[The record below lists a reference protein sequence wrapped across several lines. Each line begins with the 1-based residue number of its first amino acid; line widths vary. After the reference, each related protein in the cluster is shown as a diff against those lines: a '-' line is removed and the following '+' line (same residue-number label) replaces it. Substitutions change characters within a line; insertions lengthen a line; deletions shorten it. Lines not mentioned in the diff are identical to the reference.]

1 MASFSSCA
9 RILYNTSNVDRA
21 LHTVVHCSD
30 GKYVEVPREVS
41 EKCTFIEKT
50 DDETIPEFDYPAAV
64 LENLVCWTE
73 HYGMD
78 GVAESEIVRPCI
90 YRNILHVLKNKWDN
104 GFFVFRLTSELNI
117 GHYLQT
123 INAAEKFN
131 MKGLHDFL
139 CVGLSCKLRNE
150 EDTEIIQKI
159 MGIPADEEVE
169 PEDIEKATTRYPW
182 LNEAIEP
189 VVRK

>member
-1 MASFSSCA
+1 MASFSSCV

-21 LHTVVHCSD
+21 VHTIVHCSD
-30 GKYVEVPREVS
+30 GKYVEVPREVAD
-41 EKCTFIEKT
+41 KCSFIEKVSE
-50 DDETIPEFDYPAAV
+50 DIIPEFDYPAAV
-64 LENLVCWTE
+64 LENLICWTE

-78 GVAESEIVRPCI
+78 GVAASEIVRPCI
-90 YRNILHVLKNKWDN
+90 YRNVLHVLKNKWDA
-104 GFFVFRLTSELNI
+104 GFFFSRLTTELNI

-131 MKGLHDFL
+131 MKGFHDFL
-139 CVGLSCKLRNE
+139 CVGLSCKFRSDE
-150 EDTEIIQKI
+150 EAELIHKI
-159 MGIPADEEVE
+159 MGVPVNEQVE
-169 PEDIEKATTRYPW
+169 PEDIENTTTRYLW